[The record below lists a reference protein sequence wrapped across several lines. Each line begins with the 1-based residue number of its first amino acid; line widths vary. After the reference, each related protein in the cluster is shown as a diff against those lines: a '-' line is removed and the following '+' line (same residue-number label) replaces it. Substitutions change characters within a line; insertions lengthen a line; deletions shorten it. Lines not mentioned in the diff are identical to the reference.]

1 MRIKKASLLLWIA
14 LLSGCAALTRHTLDE
29 QFGRPD
35 PARFDTPR
43 APGSGISYRAD
54 VQPIIERRCV
64 VCHACYDAP
73 CQLKLGAWE
82 GIARGASDELV
93 YDGERI

>member
-43 APGSGISYRAD
+43 APGSGSPTAPTCS
-54 VQPIIERRCV
+54 QFLSG
-64 VCHACYDAP
+64 DAWFAMP
-73 CQLKLGAWE
+73 AMMPLAN
-82 GIARGASDELV
+82 
-93 YDGERI
+93 